1 MRTRAPTTLEIDEM
15 APVTLKRRR
24 TETFDMALMVH
35 GGTKNYPKPAFDGL
49 YDTLSK
55 RCKTSAL
62 GNYVLKDSKVAN
74 YVINNSNKKDVITF
88 ENSNANILRSI
99 ATYYNAGVMGKRKYQ
114 AVRLA
119 TSMKSA
125 DTKRGGNTSIQFT
138 ANCPIPKLLTYN
150 KLRKQI
156 NAIDIGKVYS
166 VEEQFSA
173 YIQDE
178 NVKGCYRDLREY
190 LPRLAKFYLGMQKT
204 QKGALKWFAETEGT
218 FLVAFGGDGCPFG
231 KTETACSF
239 LVSFLNTGKRVASSS
254 DNFLVFGGNVEESS
268 PVVKKYAQYVYKQI
282 ADMKGKVFEIGGLPV
297 TFRFEELPNDMK
309 MLAMLA
315 GELSN
320 SSTYFST
327 FGNVSTNDCTDLD
340 GTLSLD
346 PNSKWKPWVFEERIK
361 VVKKVESLK
370 SSLDKKVMSA
380 QNKRNKITQFIAQ
393 NKSRQEFTP
402 LLGKLI
408 DKAHVEP
415 LHLKNNAWGY
425 FFKVLLKEAIAKSKI
440 SVACKT
446 FAELPQDS
454 CLVKLV
460 NALQHVLHVG
470 RLAKKVKKW
479 FDENQCRQNDLQY
492 RFTGKESRAF
502 CHHFSTLLSLLKL
515 PSDSRKQIQ
524 TILALHYVGL
534 RLRDC
539 CSIINRFDMK
549 QVDID
554 KLSVLA
560 REYYRA
566 NALFLPTSV
575 NPTIWTIGN
584 VVPFHAQQVYDK
596 YKQGLLT
603 VTMEGR
609 EAKHLALLRLK
620 ANTTYQNRWQEIVR
634 HEFIML
640 IWLPEQ
646 QHKPCPYKSSK
657 GVYIPLRVYN
667 DDRYCYCGL
676 LKADCEDQSCNFCS
690 DNVMKLIG
698 ESVKQ
703 GKIVK
708 GLV

>member
-1 MRTRAPTTLEIDEM
+1 
-15 APVTLKRRR
+15 
-24 TETFDMALMVH
+24 
-35 GGTKNYPKPAFDGL
+35 
-49 YDTLSK
+49 
-55 RCKTSAL
+55 
-62 GNYVLKDSKVAN
+62 
-74 YVINNSNKKDVITF
+74 
-88 ENSNANILRSI
+88 
-99 ATYYNAGVMGKRKYQ
+99 
-114 AVRLA
+114 
-119 TSMKSA
+119 MKSA
-125 DTKRGGNTSIQFT
+125 DTKRGGNTSIQFK
-138 ANCPIPKLLTYN
+138 ANCPIPKILTYN

-190 LPRLAKFYLGMQKT
+190 LPRLAKFYLGMQKN

-239 LVSFLNTGKRVASSS
+239 LVSFLNTGKRVASSG

-268 PVVKKYAQYVYKQI
+268 PVVKNMHK
-282 ADMKGKVFEIGGLPV
+282 
-297 TFRFEELPNDMK
+297 LPNDMK

-327 FGNVSTNDCTDLD
+327 FANVSTNDCTDLD

-346 PNSKWKPWVFEERIK
+346 PNSKWKPWVFEERVK

-460 NALQHVLHVG
+460 NTLQHILHVG

-479 FDENQCRQNDLQY
+479 FDETQCRQNDLQY

-554 KLSVLA
+554 KL
-560 REYYRA
+560 
-566 NALFLPTSV
+566 
-575 NPTIWTIGN
+575 
-584 VVPFHAQQVYDK
+584 
-596 YKQGLLT
+596 
-603 VTMEGR
+603 
-609 EAKHLALLRLK
+609 
-620 ANTTYQNRWQEIVR
+620 
-634 HEFIML
+634 
-640 IWLPEQ
+640 
-646 QHKPCPYKSSK
+646 
-657 GVYIPLRVYN
+657 
-667 DDRYCYCGL
+667 
-676 LKADCEDQSCNFCS
+676 
-690 DNVMKLIG
+690 
-698 ESVKQ
+698 
-703 GKIVK
+703 
-708 GLV
+708 